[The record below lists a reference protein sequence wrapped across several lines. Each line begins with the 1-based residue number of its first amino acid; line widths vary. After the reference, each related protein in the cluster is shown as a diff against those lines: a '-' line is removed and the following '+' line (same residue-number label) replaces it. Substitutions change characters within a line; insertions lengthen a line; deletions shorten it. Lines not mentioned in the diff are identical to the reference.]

1 MDAIELPVATE
12 LVATLR
18 PYMPLLNAVE
28 TGRCEDPERGV
39 TILQVSVNGAPDGA
53 AIMSP
58 SFAIEGDKVL
68 LATMDWYDHDGRLIK
83 TQGRQRTSR
92 RW

>member
-1 MDAIELPVATE
+1 MSPIELPVATE
-12 LVATLR
+12 LVAALR

-28 TGRCEDPERGV
+28 TGRREDPDRGV

-53 AIMSP
+53 AVMSP
-58 SFAIEGDKVL
+58 SFAIDGNRVL
-68 LATMDWYDHDGRLIK
+68 LATVDWYDREGRLIK
-83 TQGRQRTSR
+83 TQGQRASR